1 MEPCK
6 VRATCNLL
14 HFNNKYLMKNYS
26 PVPCKMRFLKLT
38 FKNATAHQFL
48 TKLLA
53 ILNHLLPGGG
63 DGPFIYSFRTF
74 IHFPFYCYL
83 CTKM

>member
-1 MEPCK
+1 
-6 VRATCNLL
+6 
-14 HFNNKYLMKNYS
+14 MKNYS